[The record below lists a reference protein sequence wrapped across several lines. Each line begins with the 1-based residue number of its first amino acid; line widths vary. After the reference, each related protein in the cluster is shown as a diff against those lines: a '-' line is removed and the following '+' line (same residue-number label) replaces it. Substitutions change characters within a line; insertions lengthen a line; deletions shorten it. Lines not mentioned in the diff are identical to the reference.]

1 MVEIDKDELRKKY
14 PNLWNEINGQNS
26 TLKDSIIEEIQTDT
40 FRGYTP
46 NAIDYLRRCER
57 NEEAE
62 KTISYLLKK
71 GEISPE
77 YAKKLRKQLREKGI
91 RSFGPKKE
99 DGYYFREAGIE

>member
-1 MVEIDKDELRKKY
+1 MVEINKDELRKKY

-26 TLKDSIIEEIQTDT
+26 TLKDLKIEEMQTDK

-62 KTISYLLKK
+62 RTISYLLKK

-77 YAKKLRKQLREKGI
+77 YAKKLRKQLKEKGL

-99 DGYYFREAGIE
+99 DGYYLREVGIE

>member
-14 PNLWNEINGQNS
+14 PNLWKEINGQSS
-26 TLKDSIIEEIQTDT
+26 TLNDLIIEGMQIDT

-46 NAIDYLRRCER
+46 NTIDYLRRCER
-57 NEEAE
+57 NEDAE

-77 YAKKLRKQLREKGI
+77 YAKKLRKQLKEKGL

-99 DGYYFREAGIE
+99 DGYYLRDAGIE

>member
-1 MVEIDKDELRKKY
+1 MVEINKDELRKKY

-26 TLKDSIIEEIQTDT
+26 TLENSKIENIPIDP
-40 FRGYTP
+40 FRGYAP
-46 NAIDYLRRCER
+46 HAIDYIRRCEK

-62 KTISYLLKK
+62 RTISYLLKK

-77 YAKKLRKQLREKGI
+77 HAKKLRKQLKEKGL

-99 DGYYFREAGIE
+99 DGYYLREAGIE